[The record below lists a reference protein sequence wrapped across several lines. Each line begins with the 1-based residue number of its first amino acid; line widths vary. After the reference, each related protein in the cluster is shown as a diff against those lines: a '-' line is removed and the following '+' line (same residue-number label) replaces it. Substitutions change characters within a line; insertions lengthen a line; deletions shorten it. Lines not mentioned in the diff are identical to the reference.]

1 MAPTP
6 PSSNP
11 SPAPTSPAESVS
23 VPSIICRLAE
33 TAAPMLM
40 MFVWCVGERGPRS
53 ARGVSRLTENKKSK
67 DDLRL
72 PIDDNLLTQV
82 NCGGIFSFEALKIC
96 LEEMY
101 RQVGSQFREELQR
114 QHFPSSMVVAYDFG
128 IKHNILRCLASYGCK
143 ITLVPSTWPSAEA
156 LKVKPDGIRLFFDLG
171 ELPWHIQCLLWKDR
185 MSFTNKQ
192 FRHFLGS
199 GNANGPGIQALMQAI
214 EHELEVTLHCECM
227 SDTPQTM
234 SPSARNSRIVAL
246 ENMLATSSSSLVSMA
261 SQLSEAEERERVF
274 GGRGRWN
281 QVRSI
286 VEAKNLM
293 NHLFNL
299 ASSSR

>member
-1 MAPTP
+1 
-6 PSSNP
+6 
-11 SPAPTSPAESVS
+11 
-23 VPSIICRLAE
+23 
-33 TAAPMLM
+33 MLISGDGSTD
-40 MFVWCVGERGPRS
+40 VDAVCV
-53 ARGVSRLTENKKSK
+53 VSRLTENKKSK

-72 PIDDNLLTQV
+72 PTDDNLLTQI

-128 IKHNILRCLASYGCK
+128 IKHTDAKSHLCHQHG
-143 ITLVPSTWPSAEA
+143 
-156 LKVKPDGIRLFFDLG
+156 
-171 ELPWHIQCLLWKDR
+171 LLQKH
-185 MSFTNKQ
+185 S
-192 FRHFLGS
+192 
-199 GNANGPGIQALMQAI
+199 
-214 EHELEVTLHCECM
+214 
-227 SDTPQTM
+227 SDNPQTM
-234 SPSARNSRIVAL
+234 SPSTRNSRIVAL

-261 SQLSEAEERERVF
+261 SQLSEVEERECVF

-293 NHLFNL
+293 NYLFNL